1 MLVSSTY
8 PTALKRDYPGR
19 LDQSLGDH
27 AVIASFFH
35 LSYLA
40 IFTPSNHQFVLA
52 EVNEL
57 SLAYRAELVQRR
69 LWPTGGLND
78 FATFMTL
85 AVQGGLFKDPVYS
98 HVVKAVLIGY
108 SANAPSSIQDMGL
121 VPFDET
127 GAVYAPI
134 EGLMFT
140 TSISEQG
147 LHNLL
152 SMKPLHRLLAAIILF
167 YKDDLQSLDL
177 LFKTGLGLISTPAIA
192 VGTEGGPAAPVQNA
206 LQVMAAL
213 TNLNPEEGA
222 YRYTYSVLSS
232 FAWRRFISQGMNRV
246 YVDSPVSASAF
257 VNMVNLEIP
266 LESKLR
272 QALSTLTSMNV
283 SNVRSPCYLSDA
295 PSNSG
300 SAPRVSLEAIQLITD
315 SDTVGGGDDNTTE
328 SSTPDTS
335 SEADPATDPVTSS
348 PADNDA
354 QDNGNN
360 PSGFVMSSDNN
371 SVNNSIGG
379 ETPDNPFGGSFV
391 PVSSEGKTPEDVSTE
406 YHYLLAVSTLNT
418 RLKSEAGADVSPE
431 IRSALDIWCRVGL
444 WVYPTQTTRDL
455 MVRLGLQKI
464 LTPFK

>member
-27 AVIASFFH
+27 AVIAAFFH

-57 SLAYRAELVQRR
+57 SLSYRAELAQRR

-78 FATFMTL
+78 FATFMSL
-85 AVQGGLFKDPVYS
+85 AVQAGLFKDPVYS

-108 SANAPSSIQDMGL
+108 SANAPSAIQEMGL

-134 EGLMFT
+134 DGLTFT
-140 TSISEQG
+140 ISLSEQG

-167 YKDDLQSLDL
+167 YKDDLPSLDL
-177 LFKTGLGLISTPAIA
+177 LYKTGLGLISTPAIA
-192 VGTEGGPAAPVQNA
+192 VGTEGGPAAPIQNA
-206 LQVMAAL
+206 LQVLSAL
-213 TNLNPEEGA
+213 TNLNPEEGG
-222 YRYTYSVLSS
+222 YRYTYGMLST
-232 FAWRRFISQGMNRV
+232 FAWRRFIGQGMGRV
-246 YVDSPVSASAF
+246 YVDNPVSASAF

-283 SNVRSPCYLSDA
+283 SNVRSPCYLSDG
-295 PSNSG
+295 PSSPG
-300 SAPRVSLEAIQLITD
+300 STPRVSLEAVQLITD
-315 SDTVGGGDDNTTE
+315 SDTVGGGEDTT
-328 SSTPDTS
+328 DTTS
-335 SEADPATDPVTSS
+335 DGSDPATDPITNS

-360 PSGFVMSSDNN
+360 PAGFVMSSNNN

-391 PVSSEGKTPEDVSTE
+391 PVSSEGKSPEDVSTE

-455 MVRLGLQKI
+455 MARLGLQKI